1 MYGQSGINHAA
12 NLPAV
17 QNDDISRIFN
27 QRIASYVIQTLHYS
41 LPLNL
46 ILDIDS
52 DVDLCNTINYLCQ
65 SDDNIPEF
73 AGTALN
79 AGGKRQ
85 TLSPPKIIQFNG
97 FCIERMEVKLNT
109 VQITC
114 INQNPILRAWY
125 NSQLQTAIDRG
136 RETIMRKF
144 YRELLNK
151 AHSKNS
157 GNMAGMQHMNQ
168 VVGTL
173 AAPVLFDANNADK
186 WFTSVLEVVKQMP
199 KLGGDFA
206 GSEFGHSSENAFI
219 FGPPGM
225 EQVLMQ
231 TDQYNSY
238 DKVGDCAACS
248 LFRDTFVHK
257 PRGIM
262 PITSHCIESY
272 DCVTAD
278 ATYTVYSVL
287 FGKRNIGAKASIRVE
302 TDNYM
307 TEDKESMIY
316 KTLIYHHMHVYDCRF
331 FGKGAIT
338 IQADQPETIE
348 GCGA

>member
-1 MYGQSGINHAA
+1 MYGKSGINHAA

-17 QNDDISRIFN
+17 MNDDINRIFN
-27 QRIASYVIQTLHYS
+27 QRIASYIIKTLHYS

-52 DVDLCNTINYLCQ
+52 DVDLCNTINYLCA
-65 SDDNIPEF
+65 SDDNLPQFE
-73 AGTALN
+73 GTALN

-85 TLSPPKIIQFNG
+85 VMSPPKIISFNG

-114 INQNPILRAWY
+114 INQNPILRDWY
-125 NSQLQTAIDRG
+125 NSQLQTAINRG
-136 RETIMRKF
+136 RESIMRKF
-144 YRELLNK
+144 YRELMNK
-151 AHSKNS
+151 AHSSNS
-157 GNMAGMQHMNQ
+157 GNMAGMQRGDQ
-168 VVGTL
+168 SVGEL
-173 AAPVLFDANNADK
+173 AAPILFDSVNADL
-186 WFTSVLEVVKQMP
+186 WFTSVLEVIKQMP
-199 KLGGDFA
+199 DMASQSGG
-206 GSEFGHSSENAFI
+206 SIFGQSTNDAFI
-219 FGPPGM
+219 FGPGGM

-231 TDQYNSY
+231 TDAYNSY
-238 DKVGDCAACS
+238 DKVGDCGACA
-248 LFRDTFVHK
+248 LFRDTFTHK

-278 ATYTVYSVL
+278 GTFSVYPVL
-287 FGKRNIGAKASIRVE
+287 FGKRNMGAKASIRVE
-302 TDNYM
+302 SDNYL

-331 FGKGAIT
+331 FGKGAISV
-338 IQADQPETIE
+338 QSKQPAILE